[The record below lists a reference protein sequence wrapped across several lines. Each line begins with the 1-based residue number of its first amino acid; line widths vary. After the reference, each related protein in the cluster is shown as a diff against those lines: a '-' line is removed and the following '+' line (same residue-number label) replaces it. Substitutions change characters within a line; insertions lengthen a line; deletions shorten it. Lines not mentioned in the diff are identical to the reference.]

1 MVVAAAG
8 GIGGVIGAVT
18 GSVADWFGVQV
29 TSLEAYQKQLSSM
42 LQDVET
48 QLTKVNTTDGS
59 GSFGD
64 FTEATALYNSYE
76 ATKQSII
83 TQFQEISQLID
94 AMVTAIG
101 KNANNYSEAESQ
113 IESQF
118 NTILAS
124 YGDSPLPTSTTTPVP
139 TPKSTSSSSS
149 TLMGN
154 M

>member
-118 NTILAS
+118 NTILSS
-124 YGDSPLPTSTTTPVP
+124 YGSAPLPTTATPVA
-139 TPKSTSSSSS
+139 TPNSTSSSSS

>member
-8 GIGGVIGAVT
+8 GIGGIFGTVDGAL
-18 GSVADWFGVQV
+18 AAWFGVQV

-42 LQDVET
+42 LQDVEA
-48 QLTKVNTTDGS
+48 QLTKVNTTDGL

-64 FTEATALYNSYE
+64 FSEATALYNSYE

-124 YGDSPLPTSTTTPVP
+124 YGSAPLPTPTVTPVA
-139 TPKSTSSSSS
+139 TPNSTSSSSS